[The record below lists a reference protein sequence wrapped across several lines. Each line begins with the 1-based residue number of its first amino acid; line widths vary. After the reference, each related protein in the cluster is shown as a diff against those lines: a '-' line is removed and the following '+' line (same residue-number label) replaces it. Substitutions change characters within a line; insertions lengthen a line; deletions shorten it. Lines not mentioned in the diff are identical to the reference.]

1 MRNIKLLIEYDGTN
15 YSGWQIQKN
24 ANTIQAELLKAIRKI
39 TGENVNLNGSGRT
52 DAGVH
57 AKGQV
62 ANFMTNSQIVQDRYA
77 DAINSKLPK
86 DIVIKSSCEVPLD
99 FHSRFNAKGKRY
111 SYTIHNSMYPSAIG
125 RDYAYHTRYCDK
137 LDINKMI
144 KASEHFIGTHDFAGF
159 MSVGTSVEDTI
170 RTIYSINILNNKDI
184 IKVDYHGNGFL
195 YNMVRII
202 TGTLLYCGLSKIE
215 MIHINEIIN
224 SKDRKRAGPTVP
236 ANGLCLEEVFY

>member
-24 ANTIQAELLKAIRKI
+24 ANTIQEELLKAIYKI

-62 ANFMTNSQIVQDRYA
+62 ANFMTNSQLTQDRYA
-77 DAINSKLPK
+77 DAINSKLPE
-86 DIVIKSSCEVPLD
+86 DIVIRNSCEVPLD
-99 FHSRFNAKGKRY
+99 FHSRYDAKGKRY
-111 SYTIHNSMYPSAIG
+111 SYTIYNSIHPNAIG
-125 RDYAYHTRYCDK
+125 RDYVYHIRHCDK

-159 MSVGTSVEDTI
+159 MSVGTSVIDTV
-170 RTIYSINILNNKDI
+170 RTIHSINIHTNKDI
-184 IKVDYHGNGFL
+184 IKIDYYGNGFL

-215 MIHINEIIN
+215 ISNIDEIIN
-224 SKDRKRAGPTVP
+224 SKDRKRAGATVP
-236 ANGLCLEEVFY
+236 AKGLCLEEVFY